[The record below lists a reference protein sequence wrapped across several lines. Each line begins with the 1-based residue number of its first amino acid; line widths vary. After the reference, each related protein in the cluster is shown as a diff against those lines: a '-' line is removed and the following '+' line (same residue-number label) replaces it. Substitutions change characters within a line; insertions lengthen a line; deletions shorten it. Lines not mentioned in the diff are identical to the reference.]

1 MNRTFLLGF
10 SILTVLTLISSCT
23 GGEKLLFQIDRLKPA
38 KERPAFSK
46 NRIEGENCVGW
57 FFPVYFG
64 KFEPDL
70 QAAYDNALE
79 RAPAGTQS
87 LSDGE
92 VFTRFFL
99 LPPLVYIRCIAIVGT
114 PSME

>member
-1 MNRTFLLGF
+1 MNRIFILGLSVLLVAL
-10 SILTVLTLISSCT
+10 SISSCT

-38 KERPAFSK
+38 KERPPFTE
-46 NRIEGENCVGW
+46 NRIEGESCVGW
-57 FFPVYFG
+57 FFPIYFG

-79 RAPAGTQS
+79 RAPEGTQS
-87 LSDGE
+87 LSNGE

-114 PSME
+114 PSQE

>member
-1 MNRTFLLGF
+1 MNRTFSQGF
-10 SILTVLTLISSCT
+10 SILIVSVLISGCT

-38 KERPAFSK
+38 KERPAFAE
-46 NRIEGENCVGW
+46 NRIEGESCVGW
-57 FFPVYFG
+57 FFPIYFG

-87 LSDGE
+87 LSNGE

-114 PSME
+114 PSQE